1 MKLYIDILTYDSS
14 GETRP
19 VKVIDG
25 VMKNGELHDLN
36 ANVVRIGG
44 GRLTGVGLR
53 ITSLKANQ
61 TTGV

>member
-1 MKLYIDILTYDSS
+1 MTYIVLIVNLYIDILTYYSS

-36 ANVVRIGG
+36 ANLAHLAHIIYHYF
-44 GRLTGVGLR
+44 LP
-53 ITSLKANQ
+53 
-61 TTGV
+61 